1 MEKLLDQEQIN
12 AMIRAR
18 RGQATAAQPVKPAHA
33 TVTDCDLRHPT
44 HLTNEQVRAVTSLH
58 EAVARNLSQ
67 SMSAYLRV
75 GFEAAVVSVEQLTYS
90 EFLGRLPDLTYLC
103 ALHVEPLAAAAV
115 LQFDL
120 QLGFPL
126 IDLLLGGSG
135 AAVNEVREA
144 TEIEEELLAGVV
156 KLIARDL
163 GTGWSGAGFDIRFE
177 ERQLPAAAQRLMRP
191 SERTLVVS
199 FELAIPQVRGTL
211 NVAFPAV
218 AAGALLRKLQRDAAP
233 RSKTQA
239 APEAMIRN
247 LLLDCDFSV
256 RLELP
261 KAAVSMREL
270 VDMQVGSILT
280 LDHAIGENIVV
291 SANNVE
297 LFQARPV
304 RTERHRGAQLFARLP
319 GRRMIAAKGK
329 DSHVL

>member
-18 RGQATAAQPVKPAHA
+18 RGQAAAAQPAKVAQ
-33 TVTDCDLRHPT
+33 VVVSECDLRHPT
-44 HLTNEQVRAVTSLH
+44 HLTSEQVRAVTSLH

-103 ALHVEPLAAAAV
+103 SLHVEPLAAAAV

-135 AAVNEVREA
+135 AAIGEVREA
-144 TEIEEELLAGVV
+144 TEIEEELLAGLV

-163 GTGWSGAGFDIRFE
+163 GSGWSDAGFDIRFD

-233 RSKTQA
+233 RSKPQA

-247 LLLDCDFSV
+247 RLLDCEFSV

-297 LFQARPV
+297 LFEARPV
-304 RTERHRGAQLFARLP
+304 RTARHRGAQLFARLP
-319 GRRMIAAKGK
+319 GRAQATKGK
-329 DSHVL
+329 DTHVL